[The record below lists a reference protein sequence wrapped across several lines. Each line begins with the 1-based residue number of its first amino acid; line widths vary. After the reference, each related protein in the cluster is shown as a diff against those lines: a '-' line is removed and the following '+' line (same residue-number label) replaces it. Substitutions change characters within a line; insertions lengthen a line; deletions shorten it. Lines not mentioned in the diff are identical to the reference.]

1 MSQTFNDR
9 IQAELRKYIQ
19 ANIDQIKHNMV
30 YGGLADFAQYKYL
43 AGMAAGLALIDE
55 LLVEARKTVQEDI

>member
-9 IQAELRKYIQ
+9 VQSELRKYTQ

-43 AGMAAGLALIDE
+43 AGMAAGLALIEE
-55 LLVEARKTVQEDI
+55 LLDEARKSVQEDI